1 MERRIRGRMGR
12 RWRSCRCSRLR
23 SKDHRPM
30 SNVTRHLSAP
40 ARFYLVIGITTFAVV
55 IMLYLL
61 LFERNST
68 IAFLEAHLL
77 PILVVATLS
86 AILSGWA
93 QGRAKLP
100 KAGIFLKSVGRG
112 LIIFV
117 AGAAFFLK
125 LPETVLVTCL
135 ALGVISSVIG
145 TIVFRTVHR
154 RLNTTN
160 QIPDQERPPTA

>member
-1 MERRIRGRMGR
+1 
-12 RWRSCRCSRLR
+12 
-23 SKDHRPM
+23 
-30 SNVTRHLSAP
+30 
-40 ARFYLVIGITTFAVV
+40 
-55 IMLYLL
+55 MLYIL

-77 PILVVATLS
+77 PILVVATLP

-93 QGRAKLP
+93 QARAKLP

-125 LPETVLVTCL
+125 LPEDVLVTCL
-135 ALGVISSVIG
+135 APGVIFIRYRNNSVFGRYTADLTQLTKYRIRNG
-145 TIVFRTVHR
+145 LQRIVCAVIIYATQTKRAPSLR
-154 RLNTTN
+154 SG
-160 QIPDQERPPTA
+160 